1 MNQKILKIVNQIK
14 DNLKQ
19 IDDEGVYHPLHDEI
33 YDQLSLI
40 EDELYTSV
48 LTQQL
53 FHKQPETLP
62 NTSKTR

>member
-40 EDELYTSV
+40 EDELYTNED
-48 LTQQL
+48 LDG
-53 FHKQPETLP
+53 FDFEDEDY
-62 NTSKTR
+62 

>member
-1 MNQKILKIVNQIK
+1 MSQKILKIVNQIK

-40 EDELYTSV
+40 EDELYTNED
-48 LTQQL
+48 LDG
-53 FHKQPETLP
+53 FDFEDEDY
-62 NTSKTR
+62 

>member
-40 EDELYTSV
+40 EDELYTNED
-48 LTQQL
+48 LDG
-53 FHKQPETLP
+53 FDYEDEDY
-62 NTSKTR
+62 

>member
-40 EDELYTSV
+40 EDELYTSED
-48 LTQQL
+48 LGG
-53 FHKQPETLP
+53 FDYEDEDY
-62 NTSKTR
+62 